1 MKTTMRTTFGMVLL
15 AGVFLSAAFVYAQ
28 GNGPG
33 QQNPQ
38 KPPAPS
44 GQDPTPAKPPVA
56 SEASPP
62 PVNAEEEAA
71 YKTIFELKPAEF
83 ARQIQ
88 LGEEFLK
95 KYPDSLYRESVYS
108 RLAGAYLSAGEI
120 DKMLAAGEKAL
131 ELNKDDVDV
140 LALMA
145 LVIPRRVNPAALDGN
160 QKLQRAETYAKRTI
174 ELLAALPKPPNLT
187 DEDFAKVKNAK
198 LSMCHSGL
206 GFVYFHRQNYA
217 DSVTEF
223 EQAAQLASPPDPV
236 DLFLLGLV
244 LNETKRFADAA
255 AAFGRCSDLGGPM
268 QERCKQGMEDA
279 RKRASAR
286 PAPPKP

>member
-1 MKTTMRTTFGMVLL
+1 MKSTMRETFGMALL
-15 AGVFLSAAFVYAQ
+15 AGVFLSAASVYAQ
-28 GNGPG
+28 GYDPG

-38 KPPAPS
+38 NPPAPS
-44 GQDPTPAKPPVA
+44 GQNPTPAKPPVTIDA
-56 SEASPP
+56 SSP

-71 YKTIFELKPAEF
+71 YKTIFELKPDEF

-88 LGEEFLK
+88 LCEEFLK
-95 KYPDSLYRESVYS
+95 KYPESRYREGVYS
-108 RLAGAYLSAGEI
+108 RLTGAYLSAGEI

-174 ELLAALPKPPNLT
+174 ELLAVVPKPASLS
-187 DEDFAKVKNAK
+187 DEDFTKVKNVK

-206 GFVYFHRQNYA
+206 GFVYFHRQKYA

-255 AAFGRCSDLGGPM
+255 AAFGRCSDIGGPM
-268 QERCKQGMEDA
+268 QDRCKQGMEDA
-279 RKRASAR
+279 RKRAAAQ